1 MTQEKWQDTLV
12 SIKNKVCTARNAK
25 IAAAF
30 CVVCVVA
37 TAGGH
42 YYLHQ
47 QHLARHA
54 ERVDAMAQMTKA
66 QADQHNISLISE
78 DQACAAT
85 AQAIG
90 KDESELD
97 FKEIALFDMSSA
109 KHGPKDGRKDDRK
122 GDHKEKAKDRDRK
135 GDERGDQRGPEGM
148 KPGRPGEEK
157 ADAAAGATA
166 KAAPD
171 GQAGNQSAPM
181 TPPQGQPPMTA
192 SGQPGQPDMK
202 GQPPQGAMPQR
213 AFHPMYKVRVTSG
226 SVRYDVLVDAT
237 NGTVIH
243 TEIED

>member
-30 CVVCVVA
+30 CGVCVVA

-78 DQACAAT
+78 DQACAAA

-90 KDESELD
+90 KDESELT
-97 FKEIALFDMSSA
+97 FKEIALFDMNSA
-109 KHGPKDGRKDDRK
+109 KHGPKDGRKGDRKEKPKDKDRK
-122 GDHKEKAKDRDRK
+122 GN
-135 GDERGDQRGPEGM
+135 ERGEQRGPEGM
-148 KPGRPGEEK
+148 KAGRPS

-166 KAAPD
+166 KAAAD
-171 GQAGNQSAPM
+171 GQADKQVIPM
-181 TPPQGQPPMTA
+181 TPPQGQP
-192 SGQPGQPDMK
+192 DRN
-202 GQPPQGAMPQR
+202 GQPPQGAMPQN

>member
-30 CVVCVVA
+30 CIVCVVA

-54 ERVDAMAQMTKA
+54 ERVDAMVQMTKA

-78 DQACAAT
+78 DQACAAA

-90 KDESELD
+90 KDESELT
-97 FKEIALFDMSSA
+97 FKEIALFDMNSV
-109 KHGPKDGRKDDRK
+109 KYGPKDGRKEKPKDKDRK
-122 GDHKEKAKDRDRK
+122 GA
-135 GDERGDQRGPEGM
+135 ERGEQRGPEGM
-148 KPGRPGEEK
+148 KAGRPG

-166 KAAPD
+166 KAAAD
-171 GQAGNQSAPM
+171 GQAYKQVVPM
-181 TPPQGQPPMTA
+181 TPHQGQP
-192 SGQPGQPDMK
+192 DRN
-202 GQPPQGAMPQR
+202 GQPPQGAMPQN

>member
-66 QADQHNISLISE
+66 QADQHNISFISE
-78 DQACAAT
+78 DQACAAA

-90 KDESELD
+90 KDESELT
-97 FKEIALFDMSSA
+97 FKEIALFDMNSA
-109 KHGPKDGRKDDRK
+109 KHGPKDGRKGDRK
-122 GDHKEKAKDRDRK
+122 EKPKDKDRK
-135 GDERGDQRGPEGM
+135 GDERGEQRGPEGM
-148 KPGRPGEEK
+148 KAGRPG

-166 KAAPD
+166 KAAAD
-171 GQAGNQSAPM
+171 GQADKQVVPM
-181 TPPQGQPPMTA
+181 TPPQGQP
-192 SGQPGQPDMK
+192 DRN
-202 GQPPQGAMPQR
+202 GQPPQGAMPQN

>member
-78 DQACAAT
+78 DQACAAA

-90 KDESELD
+90 KDESELT
-97 FKEIALFDMSSA
+97 FKEIALFDMNSA
-109 KHGPKDGRKDDRK
+109 KHGPKDGRKGDRK
-122 GDHKEKAKDRDRK
+122 EKPKDKDRK
-135 GDERGDQRGPEGM
+135 GDERGEQRGPEGM
-148 KPGRPGEEK
+148 KAGRPG

-166 KAAPD
+166 KAAAD
-171 GQAGNQSAPM
+171 GQADKQVVPM
-181 TPPQGQPPMTA
+181 TPPQGQP
-192 SGQPGQPDMK
+192 DRN
-202 GQPPQGAMPQR
+202 GQPPQGAMPQN
-213 AFHPMYKVRVTSG
+213 AFHPMYKVRITSG

>member
-37 TAGGH
+37 TASGH

-78 DQACAAT
+78 DQACAAA

-90 KDESELD
+90 KDESELT
-97 FKEIALFDMSSA
+97 FKEIALFDMNSA
-109 KHGPKDGRKDDRK
+109 KHGPKDGRK
-122 GDHKEKAKDRDRK
+122 EKPKDKDRK
-135 GDERGDQRGPEGM
+135 GDERGEQRGPEGM
-148 KPGRPGEEK
+148 KAGRPG

-166 KAAPD
+166 KAAAD
-171 GQAGNQSAPM
+171 GQADKQVVPM
-181 TPPQGQPPMTA
+181 TPPQGQP
-192 SGQPGQPDMK
+192 DRN
-202 GQPPQGAMPQR
+202 GQPPQGAMPQN

>member
-66 QADQHNISLISE
+66 QADQHNIPLISE
-78 DQACAAT
+78 DQACAAA

-90 KDESELD
+90 KDESELT
-97 FKEIALFDMSSA
+97 FKEIALFDMNSA
-109 KHGPKDGRKDDRK
+109 KHGPKDGRK
-122 GDHKEKAKDRDRK
+122 EKPKDKDRK
-135 GDERGDQRGPEGM
+135 GDERGEQRGPEGM
-148 KPGRPGEEK
+148 KAGRPG

-166 KAAPD
+166 KATAD
-171 GQAGNQSAPM
+171 GQADKQVVPM
-181 TPPQGQPPMTA
+181 TPPQGQP
-192 SGQPGQPDMK
+192 DRN
-202 GQPPQGAMPQR
+202 GQPPQGAMPQN

>member
-78 DQACAAT
+78 DQACAAA

-90 KDESELD
+90 KDESELT
-97 FKEIALFDMSSA
+97 FKEIALFDMNSA
-109 KHGPKDGRKDDRK
+109 KHGPKDGRKGDRK
-122 GDHKEKAKDRDRK
+122 EKPKDKDRK
-135 GDERGDQRGPEGM
+135 GDERGEQRGPEGM
-148 KPGRPGEEK
+148 KAGRPG

-166 KAAPD
+166 KVAAD
-171 GQAGNQSAPM
+171 GQADKQVIPM
-181 TPPQGQPPMTA
+181 TPPQGQPPTGA
-192 SGQPGQPDMK
+192 PQGQPDRN
-202 GQPPQGAMPQR
+202 GQPPQGAMPQN

>member
-1 MTQEKWQDTLV
+1 MTQEKWQDTLI

-37 TAGGH
+37 TAGGR

-47 QHLARHA
+47 QHMARHA
-54 ERVDAMAQMTKA
+54 ERVEAMAQMTKA
-66 QADQHNISLISE
+66 QAEQRNVSLISE
-78 DQACAAT
+78 DQACAAA

-90 KDESELD
+90 KDESDLD
-97 FKEIALFDMSSA
+97 FKEVALFDMSSA
-109 KHGPKDGRKDDRK
+109 KHGPKDGRKDDRR
-122 GDHKEKAKDRDRK
+122 GDRKDGPKDKDRK
-135 GDERGDQRGPEGM
+135 GDEKGGQRGPEGM

-166 KAAPD
+166 QAAPG
-171 GQAGNQSAPM
+171 GQADKQAAPM
-181 TPPQGQPPMTA
+181 TPPQGQPPMNV

-202 GQPPQGAMPQR
+202 GQPPQGAMIPN
-213 AFHPMYKVRVTSG
+213 AFHPMYNVRVTSG

-237 NGTVIH
+237 NGSVIH
-243 TEIED
+243 TEIEE

>member
-78 DQACAAT
+78 DQACAAA

-90 KDESELD
+90 KDESELT
-97 FKEIALFDMSSA
+97 FKEIALFDMNSA
-109 KHGPKDGRKDDRK
+109 KHGPKDGRK
-122 GDHKEKAKDRDRK
+122 EKPKDKDRK
-135 GDERGDQRGPEGM
+135 GDERGEQRGPEGM
-148 KPGRPGEEK
+148 KAGRPG
-157 ADAAAGATA
+157 ADAAAGATS
-166 KAAPD
+166 KAAAD
-171 GQAGNQSAPM
+171 GQADKQVVPM
-181 TPPQGQPPMTA
+181 TPPQGQP
-192 SGQPGQPDMK
+192 DRN
-202 GQPPQGAMPQR
+202 GQPPQGAMPQN

-226 SVRYDVLVDAT
+226 SVRYDVLVNAT

>member
-78 DQACAAT
+78 DQACAAA

-90 KDESELD
+90 KDESELT
-97 FKEIALFDMSSA
+97 FKEIALFDMNSA
-109 KHGPKDGRKDDRK
+109 KHGPKDGRKGDRK
-122 GDHKEKAKDRDRK
+122 EKPKAKDRK
-135 GDERGDQRGPEGM
+135 GDERGEQRGPEGM
-148 KPGRPGEEK
+148 KAGRPG

-166 KAAPD
+166 KAAAD
-171 GQAGNQSAPM
+171 GQADKQVIPM
-181 TPPQGQPPMTA
+181 TPPQ
-192 SGQPGQPDMK
+192 D
-202 GQPPQGAMPQR
+202 QPPQGAMPQN
-213 AFHPMYKVRVTSG
+213 AFHPMYKVRIISG

>member
-25 IAAAF
+25 LAAAF
-30 CVVCVVA
+30 CVVCALA

-47 QHLARHA
+47 QHMARHA
-54 ERVDAMAQMTKA
+54 ERVEAMAQMTKA
-66 QADQHNISLISE
+66 QAEQRNVSLISE
-78 DQACAAT
+78 DQACAAA

-90 KDESELD
+90 KDESELT
-97 FKEIALFDMSSA
+97 FKEIALFDMNSA
-109 KHGPKDGRKDDRK
+109 KHGPKDGRKGDRK
-122 GDHKEKAKDRDRK
+122 EKPKDKDRK
-135 GDERGDQRGPEGM
+135 GDERGEQRGPEGM
-148 KPGRPGEEK
+148 KAGRPG

-166 KAAPD
+166 KAAAD
-171 GQAGNQSAPM
+171 GQADKQVVPM
-181 TPPQGQPPMTA
+181 TPPQGQP
-192 SGQPGQPDMK
+192 DRN
-202 GQPPQGAMPQR
+202 GQPPQGAIPQN

>member
-78 DQACAAT
+78 DQACAAA

-90 KDESELD
+90 KDESELT
-97 FKEIALFDMSSA
+97 FKEIALFDMNSA
-109 KHGPKDGRKDDRK
+109 KHGPKDGRKGDRK
-122 GDHKEKAKDRDRK
+122 EKPKDKDRK
-135 GDERGDQRGPEGM
+135 GDERGEQRGPEGM
-148 KPGRPGEEK
+148 KAGRPG

-166 KAAPD
+166 KAAAD
-171 GQAGNQSAPM
+171 GQADKQVVPM
-181 TPPQGQPPMTA
+181 TPPQGQPPTGA
-192 SGQPGQPDMK
+192 PQGQPDRN
-202 GQPPQGAMPQR
+202 GQPPQGAMPQN

-226 SVRYDVLVDAT
+226 SVRYNVLVDAT

>member
-78 DQACAAT
+78 DQACAAA

-90 KDESELD
+90 KDESELT
-97 FKEIALFDMSSA
+97 FKEIALFDMNSA
-109 KHGPKDGRKDDRK
+109 KHGPKDGRK
-122 GDHKEKAKDRDRK
+122 EKPKDKDRK
-135 GDERGDQRGPEGM
+135 GDERGEQRGPEGM
-148 KPGRPGEEK
+148 KAGRPG

-166 KAAPD
+166 KATAD
-171 GQAGNQSAPM
+171 GQADNQSAPM

>member
-78 DQACAAT
+78 DQACAAA

-90 KDESELD
+90 KDESELT
-97 FKEIALFDMSSA
+97 FKEIALFDMNSA
-109 KHGPKDGRKDDRK
+109 KHGPKDGRKGDRK
-122 GDHKEKAKDRDRK
+122 EKPKDKDRK
-135 GDERGDQRGPEGM
+135 GDERGEQRGPEGM
-148 KPGRPGEEK
+148 KAGRPG

-166 KAAPD
+166 KAAAD
-171 GQAGNQSAPM
+171 GQADKQVVPM
-181 TPPQGQPPMTA
+181 TPPQGQP
-192 SGQPGQPDMK
+192 DRN
-202 GQPPQGAMPQR
+202 GQPPQGAMPQNT
-213 AFHPMYKVRVTSG
+213 FHPMYKVRVTSG

>member
-78 DQACAAT
+78 DQACAAA

-90 KDESELD
+90 KDESELT
-97 FKEIALFDMSSA
+97 FKEIALFDMNSA
-109 KHGPKDGRKDDRK
+109 KHGPKDGRKGDRK
-122 GDHKEKAKDRDRK
+122 EKPKAKDRK
-135 GDERGDQRGPEGM
+135 GDERGEQRGPEGM
-148 KPGRPGEEK
+148 KAGRPG

-166 KAAPD
+166 KAAAD
-171 GQAGNQSAPM
+171 GQADKQVVPM
-181 TPPQGQPPMTA
+181 TPPQGQP
-192 SGQPGQPDMK
+192 DRN
-202 GQPPQGAMPQR
+202 GQPPQCAMPQN

-237 NGTVIH
+237 NGTIIH

>member
-12 SIKNKVCTARNAK
+12 SIKNKVCTACNAK

-78 DQACAAT
+78 DQACAAA

-90 KDESELD
+90 KDESELT
-97 FKEIALFDMSSA
+97 FKEIALFDMNSA
-109 KHGPKDGRKDDRK
+109 KHGPKDGRKGDRK
-122 GDHKEKAKDRDRK
+122 EKPKDKDRK
-135 GDERGDQRGPEGM
+135 GDERGEQRGPEGM
-148 KPGRPGEEK
+148 KAGRPG

-166 KAAPD
+166 KAAAD
-171 GQAGNQSAPM
+171 GQADKQVVPM
-181 TPPQGQPPMTA
+181 TPPQGQPPTGA
-192 SGQPGQPDMK
+192 PQGQPDRN
-202 GQPPQGAMPQR
+202 GQPPQGAMPQN

>member
-78 DQACAAT
+78 DQACAAA

-90 KDESELD
+90 KDESELT
-97 FKEIALFDMSSA
+97 FKEIALFDMNSA
-109 KHGPKDGRKDDRK
+109 KHGPKDGRKGDRK
-122 GDHKEKAKDRDRK
+122 EKPKAKDRK
-135 GDERGDQRGPEGM
+135 GDERGEQRGPEDM
-148 KPGRPGEEK
+148 KAGRPG

-166 KAAPD
+166 KAAAD
-171 GQAGNQSAPM
+171 GQADKQVVPM
-181 TPPQGQPPMTA
+181 TPPQGQPPTGA
-192 SGQPGQPDMK
+192 PQ
-202 GQPPQGAMPQR
+202 GQPPQGAMPQN

>member
-54 ERVDAMAQMTKA
+54 ERIDAMAQMTKA

-78 DQACAAT
+78 DQACAAA

-90 KDESELD
+90 KDESELT
-97 FKEIALFDMSSA
+97 FKEIALFDMNSA
-109 KHGPKDGRKDDRK
+109 KHGPKDGRKGDRK
-122 GDHKEKAKDRDRK
+122 EKPKAKDRK
-135 GDERGDQRGPEGM
+135 GDERGEQRGPEGM
-148 KPGRPGEEK
+148 KAGRPG

-166 KAAPD
+166 KAAAD
-171 GQAGNQSAPM
+171 GQADKQVVPM
-181 TPPQGQPPMTA
+181 TPPQGQPP
-192 SGQPGQPDMK
+192 
-202 GQPPQGAMPQR
+202 QGAMPQN
-213 AFHPMYKVRVTSG
+213 AFHPMYKVRITSG

>member
-78 DQACAAT
+78 DQACAVA

-90 KDESELD
+90 KDESELT
-97 FKEIALFDMSSA
+97 FKEIALFDMNSA
-109 KHGPKDGRKDDRK
+109 KHGPKDGRKGDRK
-122 GDHKEKAKDRDRK
+122 EKPKDKDRK
-135 GDERGDQRGPEGM
+135 GDERGEQRGPEGM
-148 KPGRPGEEK
+148 KAGRPG

-166 KAAPD
+166 KAAAD
-171 GQAGNQSAPM
+171 GQADKQVVPM
-181 TPPQGQPPMTA
+181 TPPQGQP
-192 SGQPGQPDMK
+192 DRN
-202 GQPPQGAMPQR
+202 GQPPQGAMPQN

>member
-78 DQACAAT
+78 DQACAAA

-90 KDESELD
+90 KDESELT
-97 FKEIALFDMSSA
+97 FKEIALFDMNSA
-109 KHGPKDGRKDDRK
+109 KHGPKDGRK
-122 GDHKEKAKDRDRK
+122 EKPKDKDRK
-135 GDERGDQRGPEGM
+135 GDERGEQRGPEGM
-148 KPGRPGEEK
+148 KAGRPG

-166 KAAPD
+166 KATAD

-213 AFHPMYKVRVTSG
+213 AFHPTYKVRVTSG

>member
-78 DQACAAT
+78 DQACAAA

-90 KDESELD
+90 KDESELT
-97 FKEIALFDMSSA
+97 FKEIALFDMNSA
-109 KHGPKDGRKDDRK
+109 KHGPKDGRKGDRK
-122 GDHKEKAKDRDRK
+122 EKPKDKDRK
-135 GDERGDQRGPEGM
+135 GDERGEQRGPEGM
-148 KPGRPGEEK
+148 KAGRPG

-166 KAAPD
+166 KAAAD
-171 GQAGNQSAPM
+171 GQTDKQIVPM
-181 TPPQGQPPMTA
+181 TPPQGQP
-192 SGQPGQPDMK
+192 DRN
-202 GQPPQGAMPQR
+202 GQPPQGAMPQN

>member
-78 DQACAAT
+78 DQACAAA

-90 KDESELD
+90 KDESELT
-97 FKEIALFDMSSA
+97 FKEIALFDMNSA
-109 KHGPKDGRKDDRK
+109 KHGPKDGRKGDRK
-122 GDHKEKAKDRDRK
+122 EKPKDKDRK
-135 GDERGDQRGPEGM
+135 SDERGEQRGPEGM
-148 KPGRPGEEK
+148 KAGRPG

-166 KAAPD
+166 KAAAD
-171 GQAGNQSAPM
+171 GQADKQVVPM
-181 TPPQGQPPMTA
+181 TPPQGQP
-192 SGQPGQPDMK
+192 DRN
-202 GQPPQGAMPQR
+202 GQPPQGAMPQN

>member
-78 DQACAAT
+78 DQACAAA

-90 KDESELD
+90 KDESELT
-97 FKEIALFDMSSA
+97 FKEIALFDMNSA
-109 KHGPKDGRKDDRK
+109 KHGPKDGRKGDRKEKPKDKDRK
-122 GDHKEKAKDRDRK
+122 GN
-135 GDERGDQRGPEGM
+135 ERGEQRGPEGM
-148 KPGRPGEEK
+148 KAGRPG

-166 KAAPD
+166 KAAAD
-171 GQAGNQSAPM
+171 GQADKQVVPM
-181 TPPQGQPPMTA
+181 TPPQGQP
-192 SGQPGQPDMK
+192 DRN
-202 GQPPQGAMPQR
+202 GQPPQGAMPQN

-237 NGTVIH
+237 NGTIIH

>member
-78 DQACAAT
+78 DQACAAA

-90 KDESELD
+90 KDESELT
-97 FKEIALFDMSSA
+97 FKEIALFDMNSA
-109 KHGPKDGRKDDRK
+109 KHGPKDGRKGDRK
-122 GDHKEKAKDRDRK
+122 EKPKDKDRK
-135 GDERGDQRGPEGM
+135 GDERGEQRGPEGM
-148 KPGRPGEEK
+148 KAGRPG

-166 KAAPD
+166 KAAAD
-171 GQAGNQSAPM
+171 GQADKQVVPM
-181 TPPQGQPPMTA
+181 TPPQGQP
-192 SGQPGQPDMK
+192 DRN
-202 GQPPQGAMPQR
+202 GQPPQGAMPQN

-237 NGTVIH
+237 NGTIIH

>member
-78 DQACAAT
+78 DQACAAA

-90 KDESELD
+90 KDESELT
-97 FKEIALFDMSSA
+97 FKEIALFDMNSA
-109 KHGPKDGRKDDRK
+109 KHGPKDGRKGDRK
-122 GDHKEKAKDRDRK
+122 EKPKDKDRK
-135 GDERGDQRGPEGM
+135 GDERGEQRGPEGM
-148 KPGRPGEEK
+148 KAGRPG

-166 KAAPD
+166 KVAAD
-171 GQAGNQSAPM
+171 GQADKQVIPM
-181 TPPQGQPPMTA
+181 TPPQGQPPTGA
-192 SGQPGQPDMK
+192 PQGQPDRN
-202 GQPPQGAMPQR
+202 GQPLQGAMPQN

>member
-78 DQACAAT
+78 DQACAAA

-90 KDESELD
+90 KDESELT
-97 FKEIALFDMSSA
+97 FKEIALFDMNSA
-109 KHGPKDGRKDDRK
+109 KHGPKDGRKGDRK
-122 GDHKEKAKDRDRK
+122 EKPKAKDRK
-135 GDERGDQRGPEGM
+135 GDERGEQRGPEGM
-148 KPGRPGEEK
+148 KAGRPG
-157 ADAAAGATA
+157 ADTAAGATA
-166 KAAPD
+166 KAAAD
-171 GQAGNQSAPM
+171 GQADKQVVPM
-181 TPPQGQPPMTA
+181 TPPQGQP
-192 SGQPGQPDMK
+192 DRN
-202 GQPPQGAMPQR
+202 GQPPQGAMPQN

-237 NGTVIH
+237 NGTIIH

>member
-47 QHLARHA
+47 
-54 ERVDAMAQMTKA
+54 
-66 QADQHNISLISE
+66 ADQHNISLISE
-78 DQACAAT
+78 DQACAAA

-90 KDESELD
+90 KDESELT
-97 FKEIALFDMSSA
+97 FKEIALFDMNSA
-109 KHGPKDGRKDDRK
+109 KHGPKDGRKGDRK
-122 GDHKEKAKDRDRK
+122 EKPKAKDRK
-135 GDERGDQRGPEGM
+135 GDERGEQRGPEGM
-148 KPGRPGEEK
+148 KAGRPG

-166 KAAPD
+166 KAAAD
-171 GQAGNQSAPM
+171 GQADKQVVPM
-181 TPPQGQPPMTA
+181 TPPQGQP
-192 SGQPGQPDMK
+192 DRN
-202 GQPPQGAMPQR
+202 GQPPQGAMPQN

-237 NGTVIH
+237 NGTIIH

>member
-78 DQACAAT
+78 DQACAAA

-90 KDESELD
+90 KDESELT
-97 FKEIALFDMSSA
+97 FKEIALFDMNSA
-109 KHGPKDGRKDDRK
+109 KHGPKDGRKSDRK
-122 GDHKEKAKDRDRK
+122 EKPKDKDRK
-135 GDERGDQRGPEGM
+135 GDERGEQRGPEGM
-148 KPGRPGEEK
+148 KAGRPGT
-157 ADAAAGATA
+157 DAAAGATA
-166 KAAPD
+166 KAAAD
-171 GQAGNQSAPM
+171 GQADKQVVPM
-181 TPPQGQPPMTA
+181 TPPQGQP
-192 SGQPGQPDMK
+192 DRN
-202 GQPPQGAMPQR
+202 GQPPQGAMPQN

>member
-78 DQACAAT
+78 DQACAAA

-90 KDESELD
+90 KDESELT
-97 FKEIALFDMSSA
+97 FKEIALFDMNSA
-109 KHGPKDGRKDDRK
+109 KHGPKDGRKGDRK
-122 GDHKEKAKDRDRK
+122 EKPKDKDRK
-135 GDERGDQRGPEGM
+135 SNERGEQRGPEGM
-148 KPGRPGEEK
+148 KAGRPS

-166 KAAPD
+166 KAAAD
-171 GQAGNQSAPM
+171 GQADKQVIPM
-181 TPPQGQPPMTA
+181 TPPQGQP
-192 SGQPGQPDMK
+192 DRN
-202 GQPPQGAMPQR
+202 GQPPQGAMPQN
-213 AFHPMYKVRVTSG
+213 AFHPMYKVRITSG

>member
-66 QADQHNISLISE
+66 QANQHNISLISE
-78 DQACAAT
+78 DQACAAA

-90 KDESELD
+90 KDESELT
-97 FKEIALFDMSSA
+97 FKEIALFDMNSA
-109 KHGPKDGRKDDRK
+109 KHGPKDGRKGDRK
-122 GDHKEKAKDRDRK
+122 EKPKDKDRK
-135 GDERGDQRGPEGM
+135 GDESGEQRGPEGM
-148 KPGRPGEEK
+148 KASRPG

-166 KAAPD
+166 KAAAD
-171 GQAGNQSAPM
+171 GQADKQVVPM
-181 TPPQGQPPMTA
+181 TPPQGQP
-192 SGQPGQPDMK
+192 DRN
-202 GQPPQGAMPQR
+202 GQPPQGAIPQN

>member
-1 MTQEKWQDTLV
+1 MTQEKWQDTLI
-12 SIKNKVCTARNAK
+12 SIKHKVCTARNAK

-78 DQACAAT
+78 DQACAAA

-90 KDESELD
+90 KDESELT
-97 FKEIALFDMSSA
+97 FKEIALFDMNSA
-109 KHGPKDGRKDDRK
+109 KHGPKDGRKGDRK
-122 GDHKEKAKDRDRK
+122 EKPKDKDRK
-135 GDERGDQRGPEGM
+135 GDERGEQRGPEGM
-148 KPGRPGEEK
+148 KAGRPG

-166 KAAPD
+166 KAAAD
-171 GQAGNQSAPM
+171 GQADKQVVPM
-181 TPPQGQPPMTA
+181 TPPQGQP
-192 SGQPGQPDMK
+192 DRN
-202 GQPPQGAMPQR
+202 GQPPQGAMPQN

>member
-78 DQACAAT
+78 DQACAAA

-90 KDESELD
+90 KDESELT
-97 FKEIALFDMSSA
+97 FKEIALFDMNSA
-109 KHGPKDGRKDDRK
+109 KHGPKDGRKGDRK
-122 GDHKEKAKDRDRK
+122 EKPKAKDRK
-135 GDERGDQRGPEGM
+135 GDESEQRGPEGM
-148 KPGRPGEEK
+148 KAGRPG

-166 KAAPD
+166 KAAAD
-171 GQAGNQSAPM
+171 GQADKQVIPM
-181 TPPQGQPPMTA
+181 TPPQGQPP
-192 SGQPGQPDMK
+192 
-202 GQPPQGAMPQR
+202 QGAMPQN
-213 AFHPMYKVRVTSG
+213 AFHPMYKVRITSG

>member
-78 DQACAAT
+78 DQACAAA

-90 KDESELD
+90 KDESELT
-97 FKEIALFDMSSA
+97 FKEIALFDMNSA
-109 KHGPKDGRKDDRK
+109 KHGPKDGRKGDRK
-122 GDHKEKAKDRDRK
+122 EKPKAKDRK
-135 GDERGDQRGPEGM
+135 GDERGEQRGPEGM
-148 KPGRPGEEK
+148 KAGRPG

-166 KAAPD
+166 KAAAD
-171 GQAGNQSAPM
+171 GQADKQVVPM
-181 TPPQGQPPMTA
+181 TPPQGQP
-192 SGQPGQPDMK
+192 DRN
-202 GQPPQGAMPQR
+202 GQPPQGAMPQN
-213 AFHPMYKVRVTSG
+213 AFHPMYKVRVTFG

-237 NGTVIH
+237 NGTIIH

>member
-78 DQACAAT
+78 DQACAAA

-90 KDESELD
+90 KDESELT
-97 FKEIALFDMSSA
+97 FKEIALFDMNSA
-109 KHGPKDGRKDDRK
+109 KHGPKDGRKGDRK
-122 GDHKEKAKDRDRK
+122 EKPKDKDRK
-135 GDERGDQRGPEGM
+135 GDERGEQRGPEGM
-148 KPGRPGEEK
+148 KAGRPG

-166 KAAPD
+166 KAAAD
-171 GQAGNQSAPM
+171 GQADKQVVPM
-181 TPPQGQPPMTA
+181 TPPQGQP
-192 SGQPGQPDMK
+192 DRN
-202 GQPPQGAMPQR
+202 GQPPQGAMPQN

-243 TEIED
+243 IEIED

>member
-78 DQACAAT
+78 DQACAAA

-90 KDESELD
+90 KDESELT
-97 FKEIALFDMSSA
+97 FKEIALFDMNSA
-109 KHGPKDGRKDDRK
+109 KHGPKDGRKGDRK
-122 GDHKEKAKDRDRK
+122 EKSKDKDRK
-135 GDERGDQRGPEGM
+135 GDERGEQRGPEGM
-148 KPGRPGEEK
+148 KAGRPG

-166 KAAPD
+166 KAAAD
-171 GQAGNQSAPM
+171 GQADKQVVPM
-181 TPPQGQPPMTA
+181 TPPQGQP
-192 SGQPGQPDMK
+192 DRN
-202 GQPPQGAMPQR
+202 GQPPQGAMPQN